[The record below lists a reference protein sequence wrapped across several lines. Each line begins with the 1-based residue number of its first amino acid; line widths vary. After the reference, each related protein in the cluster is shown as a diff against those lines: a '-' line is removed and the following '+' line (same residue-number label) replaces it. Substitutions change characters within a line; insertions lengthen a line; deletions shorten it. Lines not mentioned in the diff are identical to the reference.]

1 MFDLIPGPD
10 AAQSGKSAP
19 QASGRG
25 LSRSPQSLSVLKAF
39 LFFLSVVISRQQ
51 PFFFIYYFD
60 SICVSEYFLDLPQGL
75 RPEKNCEMV
84 IFWAP
89 RC

>member
-39 LFFLSVVISRQQ
+39 LFFLLCSRQQ

-75 RPEKNCEMV
+75 RPVKL
-84 IFWAP
+84 
-89 RC
+89 